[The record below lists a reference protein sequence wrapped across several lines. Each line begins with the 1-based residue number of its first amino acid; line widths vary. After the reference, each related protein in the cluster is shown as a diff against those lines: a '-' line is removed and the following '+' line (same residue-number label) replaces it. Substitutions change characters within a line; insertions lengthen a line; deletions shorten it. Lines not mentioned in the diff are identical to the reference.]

1 MENATTALYIAAG
14 TLLGVMILSVV
25 VFFFRRVGTMYDEQD
40 KVLTA
45 QQLAEWNNEYLAYD
59 KKLMYGT
66 DLISVL
72 NKAYSNNEKYIKG
85 NGFLSGDTY
94 TEDYLV
100 NIEFKINSPL
110 QDIITVTYIDEIGE
124 SGRIRGREY
133 NYPINLDAT
142 TPLYGPAETVS
153 PIRYSAKLIDTFE
166 AAHYSLDQYKVG
178 SSNRINNGVAG
189 VDLISASYDSIFTN
203 SEPYSLLDENNKV
216 NGNVDNLMK
225 LSNNLTMTV
234 TNKGEPKGIRIKIQ
248 TNGVQTKEYGW
259 YKATWKTCLSDLKSR
274 KFKCTSIDY
283 DTSKEDT
290 GRIKKMSFEEL

>member
-25 VFFFRRVGTMYDEQD
+25 VFFFRRVGTMYEEQD

-94 TEDYLV
+94 TDDYYV
-100 NIEFKINSPL
+100 NIEFKLNSPL

-124 SGRIRGREY
+124 SGRIKGREY
-133 NYPINLDAT
+133 NYPVTVNNAEI
-142 TPLYGPAETVS
+142 PGPKEYTKGLLEV
-153 PIRYSAKLIDTFE
+153 FNQ
-166 AAHYSLDQYKVG
+166 YSLEPYKAG
-178 SSNRINNGVAG
+178 NNSINTNIDSNIKLES
-189 VDLISASYDSIFTN
+189 DSYSSIFIN
-203 SEPYSLLDENNKV
+203 STYSLLDSNNQINDRV
-216 NGNVDNLMK
+216 NKLMK

-234 TNKGEPKGIRIKIQ
+234 TNREEPKGIKLKIQ
-248 TNGVQTKEYGW
+248 TNGVQTREYGW

-274 KFKCTSIDY
+274 KFRCKEVEY
-283 DTSKEDT
+283 DTSKENT

>member
-25 VFFFRRVGTMYDEQD
+25 VFFFRRVGTMYEEQD

-94 TEDYLV
+94 TDDYYV
-100 NIEFKINSPL
+100 NIEFKLNSPL

-124 SGRIRGREY
+124 SGRIKGREY
-133 NYPINLDAT
+133 NYPVTVNNAEI
-142 TPLYGPAETVS
+142 PGPKEYTKGLLEV
-153 PIRYSAKLIDTFE
+153 FNQ
-166 AAHYSLDQYKVG
+166 YSLEPYKAG
-178 SSNRINNGVAG
+178 NNSINTNIDSNIKLES
-189 VDLISASYDSIFTN
+189 DSYNSIFIN
-203 SEPYSLLDENNKV
+203 STYSLLDSNNQIDDRV
-216 NGNVDNLMK
+216 NKLMK

-234 TNKGEPKGIRIKIQ
+234 TNREEPKGIKLKIQ
-248 TNGVQTKEYGW
+248 TNGVQTREYGW

-274 KFKCTSIDY
+274 KFRCKEVEY
-283 DTSKEDT
+283 DTSKENT

>member
-40 KVLTA
+40 RVMTA

-59 KKLMYGT
+59 KKIMYGT

-100 NIEFKINSPL
+100 NIEFTLNSPL

-133 NYPINLDAT
+133 NYPVNINVGTEISGPIERD
-142 TPLYGPAETVS
+142 TPIT
-153 PIRYSAKLIDTFE
+153 YSADLINTFDDQYSLEQYKASNSINNNINEYTKLIT
-166 AAHYSLDQYKVG
+166 G
-178 SSNRINNGVAG
+178 
-189 VDLISASYDSIFTN
+189 SYDSIFEN
-203 SEPYSLLDENNKV
+203 SATYSLLDSENKV
-216 NGNVDNLMK
+216 NQNVDKLMK

-259 YKATWKTCLSDLKSR
+259 YKAIWKTCLSDLKSR
-274 KFKCTSIDY
+274 KFKCTNIDY
-283 DTSKEDT
+283 DTSKENT
-290 GRIKKMSFEEL
+290 GRIKKMSFSEL